1 MKISTKDYSSQYDQ
15 IWKVESGKWKVH
27 IPPGFPFVGG
37 PVDIIEV

>member
-27 IPPGFPFVGG
+27 IPPGFLSSGALS
-37 PVDIIEV
+37 I